1 MVNVFRIS
9 IVSISKFFVFFSTAG
24 VDPML
29 QPEGLSKTVIDDNRN
44 MAIPT
49 HQRTLTHE
57 VSCSGIGLHS
67 GKDVRLKLKP
77 APINH
82 GIKFIRKDLP
92 DNPTIPARFNCV
104 VDTSLATVIGMD
116 GAIVST
122 IEHLMACLAG
132 LSIDNVI
139 VELDSYE
146 VPVMD
151 GSAGPFTRMILEAGI
166 RQQEAERHFFV
177 LKEPIELEQ
186 DGKFVGAYPDTSF
199 RITCNIK
206 FEHQLIGNQSCSM
219 EVVDHLFEHE
229 ISNARTF
236 GFLHEVENMKR
247 YGLARGG
254 SLDNAVV
261 IDKSDILNE
270 EGLRFRDEFVRHKL
284 LDCIGDFSLLG
295 MPILGHIVTI
305 KSGHAFN
312 HAFLEKFFNK
322 KACWQTRTLPVS
334 SDPAPKTVKSLA
346 I

>member
-1 MVNVFRIS
+1 
-9 IVSISKFFVFFSTAG
+9 
-24 VDPML
+24 
-29 QPEGLSKTVIDDNRN
+29 

-49 HQRTLTHE
+49 HQRTLDQK
-57 VSCSGIGLHS
+57 VSFSGIGLHS
-67 GKDVRLKLKP
+67 GKEVHLTLKP
-77 APINH
+77 APISH

-104 VDTSLATVIGMD
+104 VDTSLATVIGLD

-166 RQQEAERHFFV
+166 REQKAERHFFV
-177 LKEPIELEQ
+177 LKKPIELEQ
-186 DGKFVGAYPDTSF
+186 DGKFVGVYPDTTF
-199 RITCNIK
+199 KITCNIE
-206 FEHQLIGNQSCSM
+206 FEHHLIRKQSCSI
-219 EVVDHLFEHE
+219 EVVEHIFERE
-229 ISNARTF
+229 ISSARTF
-236 GFLHEVENMKR
+236 GFLHEVEYMKR
-247 YGLARGG
+247 CGLARGG

-270 EGLRFRDEFVRHKL
+270 EGLRYRDEFVRHKL

-295 MPILGHIVTI
+295 IPILGHIVTR

-312 HAFLEKFFNK
+312 HAFLKKFFNNK
-322 KACWQTRTLPVS
+322 TCWQTKTLPFS
-334 SDPAPKTVKSLA
+334 SDPAHKTVKSLA

>member
-1 MVNVFRIS
+1 
-9 IVSISKFFVFFSTAG
+9 
-24 VDPML
+24 
-29 QPEGLSKTVIDDNRN
+29 

-49 HQRTLTHE
+49 HQRTLKQE

-82 GIKFIRKDLP
+82 GIKFVRKDLP

-104 VDTSLATVIGMD
+104 VDTSLATVIGLD

-132 LSIDNVI
+132 LSVDNVV

-166 RQQEAERHFFV
+166 REQKAERHFFV
-177 LKEPIELEQ
+177 VQKPIELEQ
-186 DGKFVGAYPDTSF
+186 DGKFVGIYPDTTF
-199 RITCNIK
+199 KITCNIE
-206 FEHQLIGNQSCSM
+206 FEHHLIRKQSCSI
-219 EVVDHLFEHE
+219 EVVDHIFERE
-229 ISNARTF
+229 ISSARTF

-261 IDKSDILNE
+261 IDKSNILNKG
-270 EGLRFRDEFVRHKL
+270 GLRFRDEFVRHKL

-295 MPILGHIVTI
+295 MPILGHIVTN

-322 KACWQTRTLPVS
+322 KTCWQTLTMPFPP
-334 SDPAPKTVKSLA
+334 DPAHKTVKSLA

>member
-1 MVNVFRIS
+1 
-9 IVSISKFFVFFSTAG
+9 
-24 VDPML
+24 
-29 QPEGLSKTVIDDNRN
+29 

-49 HQRTLTHE
+49 HQRTLE
-57 VSCSGIGLHS
+57 QSVGCSGIGLHS
-67 GKDVRLKLKP
+67 GKKVNMVLKP

-82 GIKFIRKDLP
+82 GIKFVRKDLP
-92 DNPTIPARFNCV
+92 DDPTIPARFNCV
-104 VDTSLATVIGMD
+104 VDTSLATVIGLD

-132 LSIDNVI
+132 LSIDNLI

-151 GSAGPFTRMILEAGI
+151 GSAGPFTRMILDAGI
-166 RQQEAERHFFV
+166 REQRAERHFFV
-177 LKEPIELEQ
+177 LNEPIELEQ
-186 DGKFVGAYPDTSF
+186 DGKFVGAYPDTTF
-199 RITCNIK
+199 KITCTIE
-206 FEHQLIGNQSCSM
+206 FEHHLIRKQSYSI
-219 EVVDHLFEHE
+219 EVVDHIFHRE
-229 ISNARTF
+229 ISSARTF
-236 GFLHEVENMKR
+236 GFLHEVEYMKR

-270 EGLRFRDEFVRHKL
+270 EGLRYKDEFVRHKL

-295 MPILGHIVTI
+295 MPILGHIVTK

-312 HAFLEKFFNK
+312 HAFLEKFFSNK
-322 KACWQTRTLPVS
+322 TCWETQTLPFPP
-334 SDPAPKTVKSLA
+334 DPAHKTVKSLA